1 MNYNSESS
9 HVFYI
14 ILIILCALI
23 ILNIVERQLLVKMEN
38 KSEKNKINILYYETI
53 FRNIKLGKVVLF
65 ILLFTVF
72 LILINPFK
80 LFSIFNINIFSI
92 IGERYS
98 HLKFNQ
104 NEQSETQ
111 KIFANVMSDTKE
123 QKYIGSNKPYLNLLD
138 KTLKELIMN
147 QKQDKIIERILNE
160 MGGKTY
166 ENKKILFNLIQSINL
181 ENQLNNIDYSEFK
194 KFLKNSS
201 ECEKDWCNLYKKLQG
216 DEKKLFLLD
225 TSEYKKFTTFNSL
238 IKRDLIIP
246 SKIKYDNHL
255 HLIIFLGIYYLYE
268 LIYEIHTFFIVDK
281 KQITTDV
288 EILAAGNNEFVNTT
302 TILFN
307 LIIFIIILR
316 IQGNKNWLVQS
327 DLITVDTNK
336 YLPMLLFVINCSCK
350 IYFKF
355 NSFLRY
361 DSFLLMKLMLFISN
375 LVMVL
380 LIGNYFY
387 KSKITPIIGD
397 TEIYKTIANNENTNK
412 KFTYII
418 TVFDEIF
425 INDSYNFMKFF
436 VYGSL
441 FSIFNSLYSIN
452 INYYDRKKAQ
462 NTDNSQEKELEHKSM
477 GFIHSGL
484 NTWINLILIII
495 YNVITFSKHLNCK
508 MDKEYK
514 NKFMEALEN
523 TGEYMPAMPAMP
535 DTSNLETKE
544 IMTSMTGLSDMQ
556 FAIWIFLISLFSGHI
571 IATATSEN
579 YANFTKSIF
588 PFLGSGDVYDDALEG
603 GKTKD
608 VFRLTFSILTFIIVS
623 HNLFLWKYGI
633 LDLPGYQNYK
643 NIWIQ
648 NMISLIVINIS
659 FVYIMQIKNTI
670 VKNILYI
677 VLFLCII
684 FIQMWFRTKTQMN
697 YCDSENIIIN
707 NDTDTVITKEEIK
720 GGNLLKNITNNEN
733 KLEKIVKYILI
744 CLVGVLLYRLY
755 KNYNKKKTNKK
766 IKGGEIDPM
775 GDELYDIK
783 PTQLVDNQII
793 MISISII
800 ILLLLYVNGLLKTS
814 DLGKFIENE
823 LLSSANLNILK
834 LMFFPFIII
843 TIISLVGGSKF
854 LKTLVIR
861 QIEKQT
867 IGNFNSSLGMDTR
880 EKSIIKKYSNQLVD
894 KKEAEKKLY
903 EKKIFRIAKYSF
915 LGFIIVWYLGLL
927 YYGRMSISPVLG
939 LNILLILIY
948 VYLAIN
954 VVYIFY
960 KIYMNE
966 NVNNI
971 SQEIDKITDVKKNI
985 KFNKGKINPEIL
997 DEVIEINTEE
1007 TKEKYEQFIF
1017 EIYKNL
1023 YDILSINNV
1032 YLTNHIANY
1041 IKMKLVT
1048 YKKLEEEF
1056 SLVNSPEGKKLT
1068 QNPIKLDVNGK
1079 WVNKKDKNN
1088 IILYIYNN
1096 KFGVVIYLNETSYN
1110 NMKVVEVIF
1119 KDSTYEFISDNQ
1131 LLFTYTNEII
1141 TINGVEY
1148 NRLSNEFS
1156 TDNIIKKTIA
1166 DNDVF
1171 KNLNYMI
1178 SIDKD
1183 SKYIGKYNLIEDL
1196 TKYNLYKKK
1205 GDPLSI
1211 ELEEIIL
1218 NKILLIKAIRD
1229 KKYKEAQTYSS
1240 KLNELESKF
1249 RRKMDFY
1256 KFDSNRDGTIDINE
1270 IDNYV
1275 SKNYKLSDPGN
1286 VKIKTVMFD
1295 GVNLI
1300 VRFDK
1305 KITSDN
1311 TFKRLS
1317 SGSGA
1322 TTVTDIDLISDLFE
1336 LKINEKEY
1344 TENFILPYEN
1354 EFEGSGIFN
1363 FTDQNYYFKI
1373 NSNNYFNEDIHYIEI
1388 ISKSEGNVDSNVN
1401 SLSSPS
1407 GKNQKNY
1414 NNEIAVGNV
1423 FKLIPDNTKIN
1434 TFTIIKRS
1442 GNAGS
1447 YTYTD
1452 PTTGATAFSNSVF
1465 KNYDKIK
1472 FKIVTKTGASLSKTN
1487 VNKNNTN
1494 IEIVNND
1501 TLKIK
1506 LTEKAIQALNTSNDI
1521 KLRIKNPY
1529 DIIISEDII
1538 ITAASS
1544 NVFTLE
1550 DSASVSV
1557 NDQIYYPYDVDNGLK
1572 PTDADEISQWTKD
1585 SYYTVLELNSSGGIQ
1600 LTTDNSNAVA
1610 FSTTI
1615 SSTEPPIILK
1625 KIKMTRRLKKAEKKI
1640 HKTINNFEEFDNS
1653 IFGT

>member
-147 QKQDKIIERILNE
+147 EKQDKIIERILNE
-160 MGGKTY
+160 MGGQTG

-181 ENQLNNIDYSEFK
+181 ENQLNNVDYRDFK
-194 KFLKNSS
+194 NFLKSLKN
-201 ECEKDWCNLYKKLQG
+201 EENFNKEWGKLYKKLQG
-216 DEKKLFLLD
+216 DENKLFLLD

-238 IKRDLIIP
+238 ITDKLRIP
-246 SKIKYDNHL
+246 STIKYDNHL

-281 KQITTDV
+281 KEITTDV

-316 IQGNKNWLVQS
+316 IQGNKSWLVQS

-387 KSKITPIIGD
+387 KGGITSKEVSIPIRSENEKGEEE
-397 TEIYKTIANNENTNK
+397 EIKLIYE
-412 KFTYII
+412 I

-425 INDSYNFMKFF
+425 INDSYGMMKSF

-462 NTDNSQEKELEHKSM
+462 YTDNSQEKELEHKSM

-495 YNVITFSKHLNCK
+495 YNVITFSKHFSCK
-508 MDKEYK
+508 TDTKYK
-514 NKFMEALEN
+514 SNLVKSVEKGLKPAYDYIQPN
-523 TGEYMPAMPAMP
+523 IPDMPNF
-535 DTSNLETKE
+535 SNLEKEE
-544 IMTSMTGLSDMQ
+544 IMTSMTGLSYTQ
-556 FAIWIFLISLFSGHI
+556 FWFWIFLISLFSGHI
-571 IATATSEN
+571 IATATSEP

-608 VFRLTFSILTFIIVS
+608 VFRVTFSILTFSIVS
-623 HNLFLWKYGI
+623 HNLFLWKFGI
-633 LDLPGYQNYK
+633 LDLSGYQNYK

-677 VLFLCII
+677 LLFLCII
-684 FIQMWFRTKTQMN
+684 FIQMWFRTKTQIT
-697 YCDSENIIIN
+697 YCDREGEII
-707 NDTDTVITKEEIK
+707 TLT

-775 GDELYDIK
+775 GAELYDIK

-880 EKSIIKKYSNQLVD
+880 EKLIIKKYSNQLVD

-915 LGFIIVWYLGLL
+915 LGFIIIWYLGLL
-927 YYGRMSISPVLG
+927 YYGRISISPVLA
-939 LNILLILIY
+939 LNILLISIY

-971 SQEIDKITDVKKNI
+971 SQEIEKITDVKKNV

-1041 IKMKLVT
+1041 IKLKLVT

-1322 TTVTDIDLISDLFE
+1322 TTVTDIDLFSDLFE

-1354 EFEGSGIFN
+1354 VFEGSGIFN

-1615 SSTEPPIILK
+1615 SSTESPIILK
-1625 KIKMTRRLKKAEKKI
+1625 KIKMTRKLKKAEKKI

>member
-1 MNYNSESS
+1 
-9 HVFYI
+9 
-14 ILIILCALI
+14 
-23 ILNIVERQLLVKMEN
+23 
-38 KSEKNKINILYYETI
+38 
-53 FRNIKLGKVVLF
+53 
-65 ILLFTVF
+65 
-72 LILINPFK
+72 
-80 LFSIFNINIFSI
+80 
-92 IGERYS
+92 
-98 HLKFNQ
+98 
-104 NEQSETQ
+104 
-111 KIFANVMSDTKE
+111 
-123 QKYIGSNKPYLNLLD
+123 
-138 KTLKELIMN
+138 
-147 QKQDKIIERILNE
+147 
-160 MGGKTY
+160 
-166 ENKKILFNLIQSINL
+166 
-181 ENQLNNIDYSEFK
+181 
-194 KFLKNSS
+194 
-201 ECEKDWCNLYKKLQG
+201 
-216 DEKKLFLLD
+216 
-225 TSEYKKFTTFNSL
+225 
-238 IKRDLIIP
+238 
-246 SKIKYDNHL
+246 
-255 HLIIFLGIYYLYE
+255 
-268 LIYEIHTFFIVDK
+268 
-281 KQITTDV
+281 
-288 EILAAGNNEFVNTT
+288 
-302 TILFN
+302 
-307 LIIFIIILR
+307 
-316 IQGNKNWLVQS
+316 
-327 DLITVDTNK
+327 
-336 YLPMLLFVINCSCK
+336 
-350 IYFKF
+350 
-355 NSFLRY
+355 
-361 DSFLLMKLMLFISN
+361 
-375 LVMVL
+375 
-380 LIGNYFY
+380 
-387 KSKITPIIGD
+387 
-397 TEIYKTIANNENTNK
+397 
-412 KFTYII
+412 
-418 TVFDEIF
+418 
-425 INDSYNFMKFF
+425 
-436 VYGSL
+436 
-441 FSIFNSLYSIN
+441 
-452 INYYDRKKAQ
+452 
-462 NTDNSQEKELEHKSM
+462 
-477 GFIHSGL
+477 
-484 NTWINLILIII
+484 
-495 YNVITFSKHLNCK
+495 
-508 MDKEYK
+508 
-514 NKFMEALEN
+514 
-523 TGEYMPAMPAMP
+523 
-535 DTSNLETKE
+535 
-544 IMTSMTGLSDMQ
+544 
-556 FAIWIFLISLFSGHI
+556 
-571 IATATSEN
+571 
-579 YANFTKSIF
+579 
-588 PFLGSGDVYDDALEG
+588 
-603 GKTKD
+603 
-608 VFRLTFSILTFIIVS
+608 
-623 HNLFLWKYGI
+623 
-633 LDLPGYQNYK
+633 
-643 NIWIQ
+643 
-648 NMISLIVINIS
+648 
-659 FVYIMQIKNTI
+659 
-670 VKNILYI
+670 
-677 VLFLCII
+677 
-684 FIQMWFRTKTQMN
+684 
-697 YCDSENIIIN
+697 
-707 NDTDTVITKEEIK
+707 
-720 GGNLLKNITNNEN
+720 
-733 KLEKIVKYILI
+733 
-744 CLVGVLLYRLY
+744 
-755 KNYNKKKTNKK
+755 
-766 IKGGEIDPM
+766 
-775 GDELYDIK
+775 
-783 PTQLVDNQII
+783 
-793 MISISII
+793 
-800 ILLLLYVNGLLKTS
+800 
-814 DLGKFIENE
+814 
-823 LLSSANLNILK
+823 
-834 LMFFPFIII
+834 MFFPFIII

-867 IGNFNSSLGMDTR
+867 IGNFNSSLGMDLR

-915 LGFIIVWYLGLL
+915 LGFIIIWYLGLL
-927 YYGRMSISPVLG
+927 YYGRISISPVLG
-939 LNILLILIY
+939 LNILLISIY

-971 SQEIDKITDVKKNI
+971 SQEIEKITDVKKNV

-1041 IKMKLVT
+1041 IKLKLVT

-1311 TFKRLS
+1311 TFKRIGPDT
-1317 SGSGA
+1317 SGN
-1322 TTVTDIDLISDLFE
+1322 TKVTDIDLISDLFE
-1336 LKINEKEY
+1336 LKINGEQFNNGE
-1344 TENFILPYEN
+1344 TSDTGNFILGYEN
-1354 EFEGSGIFN
+1354 VFEGSGIFN
-1363 FTDQNYYFKI
+1363 FTNQNYYFKI

-1388 ISKSEGNVDSNVN
+1388 ISKSEGQVDSNVN
-1401 SLSSPS
+1401 SLSATTRA
-1407 GKNQKNY
+1407 GKNLKNY
-1414 NNEIAVGNV
+1414 SNLIADRNV
-1423 FKLIPDNTKIN
+1423 FKLTPDNTKIN

-1442 GNAGS
+1442 GGAGS

-1452 PTTGATAFSNSVF
+1452 TSTGQTAFSNSVF

-1472 FKIVTKTGASLSKTN
+1472 FKIVDNEGAPLSKKT

-1506 LTEKAIQALNTSNDI
+1506 LTEKAIQTLNTTNDI
-1521 KLRIKNPY
+1521 KLHIKNQY
-1529 DIIISEDII
+1529 NIIISEDII
-1538 ITAASS
+1538 ITATTPNS
-1544 NVFTLE
+1544 NKFTLE

-1557 NDQIYYPYDVDNGLK
+1557 NDQIYYPYDAYNGLK
-1572 PTDADEISQWTKD
+1572 ESAWTKN
-1585 SYYTVLELNSSGGIQ
+1585 SYYKVLANSPPGKITLKTETG
-1600 LTTDNSNAVA
+1600 TGAVA

-1615 SSTEPPIILK
+1615 PSTELPIILK
-1625 KIKMTRRLKKAEKKI
+1625 KIKMKRTLKKAEKKI

>member
-38 KSEKNKINILYYETI
+38 KSEKKKINILYYETI
-53 FRNIKLGKVVLF
+53 FRNIKLGKIVLF

-98 HLKFNQ
+98 HLKFNLDNQ
-104 NEQSETQ
+104 GEIYDVFKDLIRN
-111 KIFANVMSDTKE
+111 NKE
-123 QKYIGSNKPYLNLLD
+123 HKYIGSNKPYLNLLD
-138 KTLKELIMN
+138 KTLKEIIMN
-147 QKQDKIIERILNE
+147 KKTSSIITRILNE
-160 MGGKTY
+160 MGGQTE

-181 ENQLNNIDYSEFK
+181 ENQLNNVDYNTFK
-194 KFLKNSS
+194 KFLNNK
-201 ECEKDWCNLYKKLQG
+201 EDFKGEEWAKLYKKLQG
-216 DEKKLFLLD
+216 EENNLLLD

-238 IKRDLIIP
+238 IKGDLLIP
-246 SKIKYDNHL
+246 SKLKYDNHL

-268 LIYEIHTFFIVDK
+268 LIYEIHTFFVVDK
-281 KQITTDV
+281 KQINTDV

-316 IQGNKNWLVQS
+316 IQNNKNWLVQS
-327 DLITVDTNK
+327 ELITVDTNK

-375 LVMVL
+375 LLMVL
-380 LIGNYFY
+380 LISNYFY

-397 TEIYKTIANNENTNK
+397 KKIYKIIGINKTDEK
-412 KFTYII
+412 KFRYII

-462 NTDNSQEKELEHKSM
+462 YTDNSQEKELEHKSM

-484 NTWINLILIII
+484 NSWINLILIII
-495 YNVITFSKHLNCK
+495 YNWITFSKYFSCSW
-508 MDKEYK
+508 DKNA
-514 NKFMEALEN
+514 NKGPGTKFLESVEEAGAYLS
-523 TGEYMPAMPAMP
+523 P
-535 DTSNLETKE
+535 DTSNLKDKE
-544 IMTSMTGLSDMQ
+544 IMESSFGMSKTQTV
-556 FAIWIFLISLFSGHI
+556 IWIVTIILFIAHI
-571 IATATSEN
+571 VLFKYVPDYT
-579 YANFTKSIF
+579 NFIKSIF
-588 PFLGSGDVYDDALEG
+588 PFLGSHNVYDDALEG
-603 GKTKD
+603 GDGKN
-608 VFRLTFSILTFIIVS
+608 VLTIMFSILTFITVS
-623 HNLFLWKYGI
+623 HNLFLWKYGT
-633 LDLPGYQNYK
+633 LDLPGYKNYQ

-648 NMISLIVINIS
+648 NIISLIVVNIS

-684 FIQMWFRTKTQMN
+684 FIQMWFRTKTQIN
-697 YCDSENIIIN
+697 YCNNENIIIN
-707 NDTDTVITKEEIK
+707 NDENITFTKKEIK

-744 CLVGVLLYRLY
+744 CLVGILLYRLY

-775 GDELYDIK
+775 EDELYDIK

-861 QIEKQT
+861 EIEKQT

-880 EKSIIKKYSNQLVD
+880 EKLIIRKYSNQFVD
-894 KKEAEKKLY
+894 KKAAEKKLY

-927 YYGRMSISPVLG
+927 YYGRVSISPVLA
-939 LNILLILIY
+939 LNILLISIY

-1056 SLVNSPEGKKLT
+1056 SLVNSPEAKKLT

-1311 TFKRLS
+1311 TFKSLS
-1317 SGSGA
+1317 G

-1336 LKINEKEY
+1336 LKINGEQFNNGEQSN
-1344 TENFILPYEN
+1344 TGNFILPYEN

-1363 FTDQNYYFKI
+1363 FTNQNYYFKI

-1388 ISKSEGNVDSNVN
+1388 ISKSEGKVDSNVN
-1401 SLSSPS
+1401 SLSANART
-1407 GKNQKNY
+1407 GKNLKNY
-1414 NNEIAVGNV
+1414 NNEILQNNL
-1423 FKLIPDNTKIN
+1423 FQLIPDNTKIN
-1434 TFTIIKRS
+1434 TFAIIKNS
-1442 GNAGS
+1442 GSGS
-1447 YTYTD
+1447 TYRYTYPDT
-1452 PTTGATAFSNSVF
+1452 PPFTNSVF

-1472 FKIVTKTGASLSKTN
+1472 FKIVDNEGDPLSKTK

-1506 LTEKAIQALNTSNDI
+1506 LTEKAIHTLNTSNDI

-1538 ITAASS
+1538 ITAATAST
-1544 NVFTLE
+1544 NLFTLE
-1550 DSASVSV
+1550 DSASVIED
-1557 NDQIYYPYDVDNGLK
+1557 DQIYYPYDEVNGLK
-1572 PTDADEISQWTKD
+1572 DGDWAKD
-1585 SYYTVLELNSSGGIQ
+1585 SYYKVKVNAATPGKIQ
-1600 LTTDNSNAVA
+1600 LKTGAGTVKG
-1610 FSTTI
+1610 FTSTKA
-1615 SSTEPPIILK
+1615 EPPIILK
-1625 KIKMTRRLKKAEKKI
+1625 KIKMTRKLKKAEKKI